1 MFELTP
7 LPYSY
12 NALEPHIDEATM
24 RIHHDK
30 HHNGYMTKLNATLEA
45 HPKLADKSIE
55 ELLTDLNSV
64 PEDIRTAVKNN
75 GGGYYHHNIFWE
87 MMAPNQTQVQGEL
100 AEAIKKTFGGFENF
114 KEKFTKEASIHFASG
129 WTWLVK
135 DGNGEISI
143 LSTANQDSP
152 ISQGLTPIIG
162 IDTWEHAY
170 YLKYQ
175 NRRPEYVEAWWNVL
189 NWEYANRI
197 FNS

>member
-1 MFELTP
+1 MFELP
-7 LPYSY
+7 ALPYPY
-12 NALEPHIDEATM
+12 NALEPHVDEETM
-24 RIHHDK
+24 KIHHDK
-30 HHNGYMTKLNATLEA
+30 HHNAYMGKLNTALEA
-45 HPKLADKSIE
+45 HPELADKSIE
-55 ELLTDLNSV
+55 ELLTDLSSV

-87 MMAPNQTQVQGEL
+87 MMTPNQTQVQGEL

-114 KEKFTKEASIHFASG
+114 KEKFTKEASTHFASG

-135 DGNGEISI
+135 NESGDISI
-143 LSTANQDSP
+143 LSTPNQDSP
-152 ISQGLTPIIG
+152 ISQGLIPLIG

-197 FNS
+197 FNL